1 MCLKKLIDKTNK
13 KLKKLVWYDMSLIKL
28 TTAAFILMIAKLWSP
43 ILALDWH
50 WYLVIAVIAGVIPFK
65 KIFMK

>member
-28 TTAAFILMIAKLWSP
+28 TTAAFFLMIAKLWSP
-43 ILALDWH
+43 ILALDWY
-50 WYLVIAVIAGVIPFK
+50 WYLVIAIFAGVVPFK